1 MRLRNV
7 IFEAEGIY
15 KDYLHKIKSALNE
28 LNYIE
33 KKTKEEIRTIQDAL
47 TSIKNDINSDYD
59 FNVLCKIIKEKLY
72 MKDIFQPIDN
82 NSNQID
88 EYDFDLI
95 DNVGII
101 VEKFRLENK
110 EILGNMKYLDKY
122 IGNISIY

>member
-1 MRLRNV
+1 
-7 IFEAEGIY
+7 
-15 KDYLHKIKSALNE
+15 
-28 LNYIE
+28 
-33 KKTKEEIRTIQDAL
+33 
-47 TSIKNDINSDYD
+47 
-59 FNVLCKIIKEKLY
+59 